1 MSKGGYR
8 EGSGAKPKWI
18 KGKTTVIRVPEVL
31 AEKILDVTKFLDK
44 GREVN
49 LMSDIE
55 KGLRKK
61 IPFEGR
67 EFEVIVIDP
76 NGLGQGQPTVGFGFN
91 MMEKYAGI
99 PQSTLSTWVYR
110 ESELDC
116 LKLPSGKLLRYIEI
130 DALDGKTYNVI
141 EATDWFELVV
151 DLLVNPGKTG
161 KGLKEKLGAFLR
173 WFAVKGF
180 YAEAYTVLKGAYT
193 AKDSRAT
200 TKWLEARQLGKIE
213 RKFYTD
219 LLQAQECQP
228 SDYAYWTDYVYLGLF
243 GMRSKEMKEVWELI
257 EGNVNIAR
265 NYVPEA
271 KGLEAVRYCEDMVVR
286 LFVDDL
292 EEAHDDA
299 INYSRRKFI
308 GGG

>member
-1 MSKGGYR
+1 MPKGGYR
-8 EGSGAKPKWI
+8 EGAGAKPKWS
-18 KGKTTVIRVPEVL
+18 KGKTVVLRVPEAL
-31 AEKILDVTKFLDK
+31 AEKVLDVTKFLDEGK
-44 GREVN
+44 EIN
-49 LMSDIE
+49 LVSDIQ
-55 KGLRKK
+55 KGQLIKLA
-61 IPFEGR
+61 FEGK

-76 NGLGQGQPTVGFGFN
+76 NGLGQGQPTVGFGFT

-99 PQSTLSTWVYR
+99 PQSTLSTWVHR
-110 ESELDC
+110 ENEINW
-116 LKLPSGKLLRYIEI
+116 LKLPSGKLFRYIEI
-130 DALDGKTYNVI
+130 TGLDSKTYYSI
-141 EATDWFELVV
+141 EASDWFELAF
-151 DLLVNPGKTG
+151 DLIDNPGKTS
-161 KGLKEKLGAFLR
+161 KSLKPKLTAFLR
-173 WFAVKGF
+173 WFAIKGF
-180 YAEAYTVLKGAYT
+180 YAEAYTVLKGSYT

-200 TKWLEARQLGKIE
+200 TKWLEARMLGKIE

-219 LLQAQECQP
+219 LLQAQGCQG

-243 GMRSKEMKEVWELI
+243 GMRAKEMKQVWDLV
-257 EGNVNIAR
+257 EGDSNIAR

-286 LFVDDL
+286 LLVDDL